1 MAGKP
6 TDLDRPGKQLA
17 GPRNRNTRRGISPA
31 VLISCAVVTLALPS
45 AVLAFSSTFGLPQP
59 RLPGGEPIGSF
70 APGTV
75 DPRLA
80 RAIAARAPH
89 DDGIFRFTPAGT
101 ATRPDRSI
109 TVAVRVD
116 PATARAITVR
126 AGLPGKAQAPGIA
139 AIQIAPTAYNL
150 GIARKSLDP
159 KGVIALSSDIRAGGL
174 PDLAAYRP
182 SAATANTSSR
192 FTPVIALDEKARPGS
207 APRTFESVGDQT
219 VDFGG
224 SYRVSRNINVT
235 AGVRY
240 MQERDRLAPLTDG
253 KQESQAVYVGTRFR
267 F

>member
-1 MAGKP
+1 MAGTRNP
-6 TDLDRPGKQLA
+6 DSRTGKRGNGA
-17 GPRNRNTRRGISPA
+17 RRNGIAPS
-31 VLISCAVVTLALPS
+31 VLIAGAVAALALPS
-45 AVLAFSSTFGLPQP
+45 AVLAFSSKFDVPQP
-59 RLPGGEPIGSF
+59 RLATGEPIGSF

-80 RAIAARAPH
+80 RAIAARAP
-89 DDGIFRFTPAGT
+89 DEDGIFRFTPAGT

-116 PATARAITVR
+116 PETARAITVR
-126 AGLPGKAQAPGIA
+126 GGLVGKPSATGLSAV
-139 AIQIAPTAYNL
+139 QIAPTAYNL

-159 KGVIALSSDIRAGGL
+159 KGVIALSNEMRRIEI

-182 SAATANTSSR
+182 GPAPAGSSSR
-192 FTPVIALDEKARPGS
+192 FSPVIALDEKARTGS

-224 SYRVSRNINVT
+224 SYRVTRNINVT

-253 KQESQAVYVGTRFR
+253 KQESQAVYVGTQFR

>member
-6 TDLDRPGKQLA
+6 THLDRAGKPA
-17 GPRNRNTRRGISPA
+17 TARGGNARRGISPA
-31 VLISCAVVTLALPS
+31 VLISGAVVTLALPS
-45 AVLAFSSTFGLPQP
+45 AVLAFSSTFSLPQP
-59 RLPGGEPIGSF
+59 RLATGEPMGSF

-89 DDGIFRFTPAGT
+89 EDGIFRFTPAGT

-116 PATARAITVR
+116 PETARTITVR
-126 AGLPGKAQAPGIA
+126 GGLPGKAAQSGIA

-159 KGVIALSSDIRAGGL
+159 KGVIALSNEIRGVEL
-174 PDLAAYRP
+174 PDLATYRP
-182 SAATANTSSR
+182 GPAPAGSSSR